1 MQEFIFY
8 VSVLLLGTIL
18 VGFLRKIFLERS
30 IVGIDINKPNKPLIP
45 ESLGM
50 AVLANIV
57 LGIIIL
63 NDIPIELRFLFL
75 GTVAFFA
82 IFGCIDDIRPK
93 FRSRQI
99 SWTKRAAIVA
109 VGSLALGYFYYSKLG
124 INFFGTL
131 TAIFIAI
138 YIAALASLQNTFAG
152 LNGWEVGSG
161 FIISGFVCFLL
172 WNTPLKYLA
181 LLLNASTL
189 ALLAFNVYPAKVF
202 PGDSGTLLIGS
213 GIASLLV
220 LSNNPKLLLIG
231 ALFYIPHAIDFF
243 ILKLITNPK
252 DPSQQK
258 EKPYALDAEGKITIP
273 KYKGKIKYDFAK
285 LLLRI
290 FGPQK
295 EYIIVLIIWAIVL
308 LNCCLT
314 LLLFGV

>member
-8 VSVLLLGTIL
+8 ISTLLLGIIL
-18 VGFLRKIFLERS
+18 VGFFRKIFLERG
-30 IVGIDINKPNKPLIP
+30 IVGIDINKKDKPLVA

-50 AVLANIV
+50 AILANIII
-57 LGIIIL
+57 GIIIL
-63 NDIPIELRFLFL
+63 SDISIKLRFLFL

-82 IFGCIDDIRPK
+82 IFGCMDDIRPK

-99 SWTKRAAIVA
+99 SWVKRAAIVA
-109 VGSLALGYFYYSKLG
+109 VGSLALAYFYRSELG
-124 INFFGTL
+124 INFFGTF
-131 TAIFIAI
+131 TTIFIAI
-138 YIAALASLQNTFAG
+138 YIASLASLQNTFAG

-161 FIISGFVCFLL
+161 FIISIFVSFLL

-181 LLLNASTL
+181 LLLNASIL

-252 DPSQQK
+252 DPSQEK
-258 EKPYALDAEGKITIP
+258 EKPYSLTADGKISIP
-273 KYKGKIKYDFAK
+273 NYKGRTKYDFAK
-285 LLLRI
+285 LLLKI

-295 EYIIVLIIWAIVL
+295 EYILVLIIWIIVF
-308 LNCCLT
+308 LNCLIM
-314 LLLFGV
+314 LALFGY